1 MKTQELEERICQE
14 ALFDAELIANN
25 AAPTFS
31 AFLVECA
38 ERAEIKRS
46 DIIRALNVD
55 RNYGY
60 QLINGTRMPA
70 RPQVLRMALL
80 LRLDVSSAQK
90 LLNLAGR
97 EALYVRRPED
107 ARVVYCL
114 EHDTPYEKACA
125 FVWGE

>member
-1 MKTQELEERICQE
+1 MKTQELEERIRQE

-55 RNYGY
+55 RNYG
-60 QLINGTRMPA
+60 TS
-70 RPQVLRMALL
+70 LL
-80 LRLDVSSAQK
+80 T
-90 LLNLAGR
+90 
-97 EALYVRRPED
+97 
-107 ARVVYCL
+107 ARVCR
-114 EHDTPYEKACA
+114 HGRRCCA
-125 FVWGE
+125 WRFCCGWT